1 MDLEI
6 FKFMYSFYEENKV
19 IVLTSITASIIRTGL
34 DSIIIPRAMA
44 NVFNSLNNNGNNNS
58 YIEFR
63 NALIMLI
70 FIWIIMKLIFVVSNY
85 CRKMIEPK
93 ITEYII
99 NKLITAVFQ
108 KYEMVNE
115 LSDVSLL
122 INKIHLIKKNLQE
135 LFFLMFTV
143 FIPKSFI
150 LVFSLIN
157 VILINQTIGIFIL
170 SCILIQCLIVYKNY
184 SYCLNSSF
192 DEIEYQDKMYEY
204 IQDVFH
210 NINIVQST
218 YKGYE
223 LELHEITKLADDVS
237 TKEAVSISCVNNQQN
252 QSFFMNLFIFI
263 VILILIYNFYTT
275 KQITNKE
282 VVTLILSVNGM
293 FENIYD
299 FSYYIPEIFA
309 HIGVL
314 NSNEDFI
321 KDIMVYVRN
330 EKQQQIVKLK
340 QNFIIFN
347 NVSFSFRDH
356 VILNHF
362 FMTIPSNKIV
372 GLSGASGSG
381 KSTFIRLIFGIE
393 TPREGEIYI
402 GNIPITKNNCKSVRQ
417 YISYMNQNS
426 NSLFDKSILDNILYG
441 YSDTVDRQ
449 KIIQLFEKFNL
460 YDIFKTLDTGGVKYS
475 FLDKPAGKAGS
486 NLSGGQKAIIH
497 LLRLDFNP
505 NSKIIIL
512 DEVTASLDNLTRDRI
527 LDYIKYLNKKK
538 ITILIISHDNFMDSI
553 YDVQL
558 KFSHDKNPS
567 LFTTALP

>member
-263 VILILIYNFYTT
+263 VILIFTQQSKLQT
-275 KQITNKE
+275 K
-282 VVTLILSVNGM
+282 
-293 FENIYD
+293 
-299 FSYYIPEIFA
+299 
-309 HIGVL
+309 
-314 NSNEDFI
+314 
-321 KDIMVYVRN
+321 
-330 EKQQQIVKLK
+330 
-340 QNFIIFN
+340 
-347 NVSFSFRDH
+347 
-356 VILNHF
+356 
-362 FMTIPSNKIV
+362 
-372 GLSGASGSG
+372 
-381 KSTFIRLIFGIE
+381 KS
-393 TPREGEIYI
+393 
-402 GNIPITKNNCKSVRQ
+402 
-417 YISYMNQNS
+417 
-426 NSLFDKSILDNILYG
+426 
-441 YSDTVDRQ
+441 
-449 KIIQLFEKFNL
+449 
-460 YDIFKTLDTGGVKYS
+460 
-475 FLDKPAGKAGS
+475 
-486 NLSGGQKAIIH
+486 
-497 LLRLDFNP
+497 
-505 NSKIIIL
+505 
-512 DEVTASLDNLTRDRI
+512 
-527 LDYIKYLNKKK
+527 
-538 ITILIISHDNFMDSI
+538 
-553 YDVQL
+553 
-558 KFSHDKNPS
+558 
-567 LFTTALP
+567 